1 MLSDRYRNLERHR
14 IRRHCPMASNI
25 DKASTSSPSGSQR
38 NLAWLS
44 IIGFCLFLVTA
55 VVVQAMHPEG
65 LAKAPISAYLRGPGS
80 GWLQAAYYVL
90 ATSLIMLGI
99 CLSML
104 PAPDTHKVAGL
115 VLGIAGLSVVL
126 VAWTYTHWP
135 MPGDPSVVVR
145 ENIHVKSAFTAF
157 LSVTIAMFIETPLRW
172 EAAARRHMWIF
183 AGMVF
188 LTELA
193 SLPGP
198 HYTPNIYGLL
208 EKLAIAGLVLWLAA
222 CAATFLMPDVNHDAN
237 DH

>member
-1 MLSDRYRNLERHR
+1 
-14 IRRHCPMASNI
+14 MASNI
-25 DKASTSSPSGSQR
+25 DTASTSLPTASQR

-44 IIGFCLFLVTA
+44 IIGLCLFLVTA
-55 VVVQAMHPEG
+55 VVVQALHPEG

-80 GWLQAAYYVL
+80 GWLQAAYYLL
-90 ATSLIMLGI
+90 ATSLVMLGI

-157 LSVTIAMFIETPLRW
+157 LGVTVAMFIETPLRW
-172 EAAARRHMWIF
+172 AGPGRRRMWIF
-183 AGMVF
+183 AGLVF
-188 LTELA
+188 LIELA

-208 EKLAIAGLVLWLAA
+208 EKLAIAGLVLWLVA
-222 CAATFLMPDVNHDAN
+222 CAATFVVPAVNLVAS